1 MVVSIACSPRR
12 RQQKPKEERVKKA
25 FTIIRVSAED
35 QLRGYGPDVQWFDD
49 VLPNAPLLGL
59 EVEEGLRAVIQ
70 ESATGW
76 DRDRFEGAVREALRL
91 YQQGVVTAL
100 VFPRVD
106 RETRFLFG
114 SLPLLA
120 EAVRLGTEVYFAR
133 EKLHLDPED
142 SDSVERYVSKATQA
156 QAYVET
162 VTMNTSKGRRRRAT
176 QDHKMPTGGQ
186 KWAFDYD
193 PATGQ
198 YRKNEARASWLA
210 RCDQWILDEG
220 LSLRKCCRRLER
232 EGVSSPGWEAW
243 LLSIQRGR
251 NWAKRRAPRA
261 NKWHPWTLRNI
272 LLDDANIGQFYAY
285 KRQTVKG
292 ADRKKRLAPADRSQ
306 WILVYED
313 PSQAIRTQER
323 HEALKAVM
331 RRNQEKS
338 PRHAKHWYPPLR
350 SLVFCPLCQRRMIGW
365 HNSSGAS
372 YYKCEV
378 CRNLINAR
386 RLWEELRESIKAKL
400 LEPDRLVP
408 GIKAQVDSGLALEG
422 LEAERTRLRQQVEDW
437 EEARDKARRLYFVTK
452 GYTQEKYQSDDGR
465 MAGQQE
471 RAGQEL
477 AEVERRIADV
487 RQAMVDEEGIRAFC
501 QRASQNMENLDDA
514 TWRVLLERMR
524 AKVIVPPGEPA
535 IVQLA
540 LPTVPDPGEAIASQA
555 WKRACPARR
564 WA

>member
-1 MVVSIACSPRR
+1 MVAYMACSARNGQR
-12 RQQKPKEERVKKA
+12 KPKEESVKKA

-49 VLPNAPLLGL
+49 VLPNAPQLGL

-76 DRDRFEGAVREALRL
+76 DRGRFEAAVREALRL
-91 YQQGVVTAL
+91 YEQGAVAAL
-100 VFPRVD
+100 LFPRVD

-120 EAVRLGTEVYFAR
+120 EAIRSGIEVSFAR
-133 EKLHLDPED
+133 EKLRLDPDD
-142 SDSVERYVSKATQA
+142 SESVERYMSRATQA

-162 VTMNTSKGRRRRAT
+162 VTMNTSRGRRRRAI
-176 QDHKMPTGGQ
+176 QDHKMPTGGH

-198 YRKNEARASWLA
+198 YRKNEARAAWIA

-220 LSLRKCCRRLER
+220 LSLRKCCRRLEN
-232 EGVSSPGWEAW
+232 EGVSSPGWEDW

-251 NWAKRRAPRA
+251 TWAKRRAPRA
-261 NKWHPWTLRNI
+261 NKWHPGTLRNI
-272 LLDDANIGQFYAY
+272 LLDDANVGQFYAY

-292 ADRKKRLAPADRSQ
+292 ADRKKRLVPSDRSR
-306 WILVYED
+306 WVLVYED
-313 PSQAIRTQER
+313 PELATRTQER
-323 HEALKAVM
+323 HEALKVVM
-331 RRNQEKS
+331 QRNQEKS
-338 PRHAKHWYPPLR
+338 PRHARHWYPPLR

-365 HNSSGAS
+365 HSNNGDS

-386 RLWEELRESIKAKL
+386 RLWDELREGIKARL
-400 LEPDRLVP
+400 LEPERLLP
-408 GIKAQVDSGLALEG
+408 GIKAQVDSGLALER
-422 LEAERTRLRQQVEDW
+422 LEEERTRLRQQVEDW

-452 GYTQEKYQSDDGR
+452 GYTQEKYQADDRR
-465 MAGQQE
+465 MAEQQE
-471 RAGQEL
+471 RAAQEL
-477 AEVERRIADV
+477 AEVDRRIADV
-487 RQAMVDEEGIRAFC
+487 RQATVDEEGIRAFC
-501 QRASQNMENLDDA
+501 QRAAQNMDNLDDA

-524 AKVIVPPGEPA
+524 LKVIVPPGEPVNIQVALPAVRDPAEA
-535 IVQLA
+535 IV
-540 LPTVPDPGEAIASQA
+540 SQA
-555 WKRACPARR
+555 C
-564 WA
+564 